1 MEVYVTIREHR
12 MNGSYSVVRSAEIRI
27 IGFVLTV
34 FLCVAQLAN
43 GQSAPSR
50 IEKER
55 QIASLPEDERTFERF
70 RFWWAALP
78 ESDRLG
84 RGDTAAA
91 QQDAFLAKYAEW
103 LKDGGFAPSDVERQ
117 LALLKKRG
125 GAGDAEFWNQY
136 LITDRRQWL
145 NSEANGFLIEMVKGR
160 RPGKALDVAMGEGR
174 NSIWLAQQ
182 GWDVTGF
189 DPADQAVAV
198 ARAKAHRLG
207 LAIQTEITTMEE
219 FEFGENQWD
228 LIVLSY
234 AGCSQLAKQVEK
246 ALKPGGILVEE
257 AFHTDALKTM
267 KIGGSLCKPG
277 ELPNA
282 FQGLRVL
289 RYEEPVAKPDFAP
302 RPARVVRFAAEKP
315 VE

>member
-1 MEVYVTIREHR
+1 MTDFRVSGGPFAARSVGIRATAFLLAA
-12 MNGSYSVVRSAEIRI
+12 V
-27 IGFVLTV
+27 FCTV
-34 FLCVAQLAN
+34 QPGNCQTAVARAD
-43 GQSAPSR
+43 
-50 IEKER
+50 KEQ

-70 RFWWAALP
+70 RFWWTALP
-78 ESDRLG
+78 ESERVAEG
-84 RGDTAAA
+84 AMPAR
-91 QQDAFLAKYAEW
+91 QDALLARYAAW
-103 LKDGGFAPSDVERQ
+103 LKQGNFGEQDVQQQ
-117 LALLKKRG
+117 LSLLKKRG
-125 GAGDAEFWNQY
+125 GASDAEFWNQY

>member
-1 MEVYVTIREHR
+1 MVAPIKIRVT
-12 MNGSYSVVRSAEIRI
+12 
-27 IGFVLTV
+27 GFVLAGL
-34 FLCVAQLAN
+34 LCAALPGNCQNAR
-43 GQSAPSR
+43 SR
-50 IEKER
+50 MENEQ
-55 QIASLPEDERTFERF
+55 QIASLPEEQRTFERF
-70 RFWWAALP
+70 RFWWTGVP
-78 ESDRLG
+78 ESERGG
-84 RGDTAAA
+84 RGDIAQL
-91 QQDAFLAKYAEW
+91 QQDGVLGKYAEW
-103 LKDGGFAPSDVERQ
+103 LKDGGFAPSDVEKQ
-117 LALLKKRG
+117 LALLKRRG
-125 GAGDAEFWNQY
+125 GARDAEFWNQY
-136 LITDRRQWL
+136 LVANRQQWL

-160 RPGKALDVAMGEGR
+160 KPGKALDVAMGEGR

-198 ARAKAHRLG
+198 ARAKAQTLG
-207 LAIQTEITTMEE
+207 LAIRTEITTMEKS
-219 FEFGENQWD
+219 EFGENQWN
-228 LIVLSY
+228 LILLSY
-234 AGCSQLAKQVEK
+234 AGCSQFAQQVEK

-257 AFHTDALKTM
+257 AFHTDALKTIR
-267 KIGGSLCKPG
+267 IGGSLCKPG

>member
-1 MEVYVTIREHR
+1 MTIRTHR
-12 MNGSYSVVRSAEIRI
+12 LTGWRVAVGSTGIRVA
-27 IGFVLTV
+27 GFFIAGL
-34 FLCVAQLAN
+34 LLAAQPGN
-43 GQSAPSR
+43 CQNAPSR
-50 IEKER
+50 VEKEQ
-55 QIASLPEDERTFERF
+55 QIASLPEDQRTFERF

-78 ESDRLG
+78 ENERLG
-84 RGDTAAA
+84 RGGVTQA

-103 LKDGGFAPSDVERQ
+103 LKNGGFAPPEVEKQ
-117 LALLKKRG
+117 LALIKRRG

-145 NSEANGFLIEMVKGR
+145 NSAPNGFLVEIVKSR
-160 RPGKALDVAMGEGR
+160 KPGKALAVAMGEGR
-174 NSIWLAQQ
+174 NTIWLAQQ

-198 ARAKAHRLG
+198 AQERAHHFG
-207 LAIQTEITTMEE
+207 LAIHAEITTMEQ
-219 FEFGENQWD
+219 FDFGENRWD

-234 AGCSQLAKQVEK
+234 AGCSQIARQVEK

-277 ELPNA
+277 ELPSA

>member
-1 MEVYVTIREHR
+1 MVSPTRIR
-12 MNGSYSVVRSAEIRI
+12 V
-27 IGFVLTV
+27 IGFVLAGL
-34 FLCVAQLAN
+34 LCTAQIGS
-43 GQSAPSR
+43 GQTPPSR

-78 ESDRLG
+78 ESERLG
-84 RGDTAAA
+84 RGDTTAAK
-91 QQDAFLAKYAEW
+91 QDAFLTKYAEW

-160 RPGKALDVAMGEGR
+160 KPGKALDVAMGEGR

-207 LAIQTEITTMEE
+207 LALRTEITTMEK

-234 AGCSQLAKQVEK
+234 AGCSQLAQQVEK

-267 KIGGSLCKPG
+267 RIGGSLCKPG
-277 ELPNA
+277 ELPHA

-315 VE
+315 IE

>member
-1 MEVYVTIREHR
+1 MTIRTYRLTPRHVAIR
-12 MNGSYSVVRSAEIRI
+12 SMGVRVA
-27 IGFVLTV
+27 GFVLAGLLFTIQPGN
-34 FLCVAQLAN
+34 CQTAR
-43 GQSAPSR
+43 SR
-50 IEKER
+50 MEGEQ
-55 QIASLPEDERTFERF
+55 QIASLPEEQRTFERF
-70 RFWWAALP
+70 RLWWTALP
-78 ESDRLG
+78 ESERGG
-84 RGDTAAA
+84 RSDAAQP
-91 QQDAFLAKYAEW
+91 QQDAILGKYAEW
-103 LKDGGFAPSDVERQ
+103 LKDGGFAPTDVEKQ
-117 LALLKKRG
+117 LALLRKRG

-136 LITDRRQWL
+136 LVANRQQWL
-145 NSEANGFLIEMVKGR
+145 NSEANGFLIEIVKGR
-160 RPGKALDVAMGEGR
+160 KPGKALDVAMGEGR

-198 ARAKAHRLG
+198 AQERAHHLG
-207 LAIQTEITTMEE
+207 LAIHTEITTMER
-219 FEFGENQWD
+219 FDFGENRWD

-234 AGCSQLAKQVEK
+234 AGCSQIARQVEK
-246 ALKPGGILVEE
+246 ALKPGGILVQE

-267 KIGGSLCKPG
+267 KIGGSLCRPG
-277 ELPNA
+277 ELPSA

>member
-1 MEVYVTIREHR
+1 VTIRGFR
-12 MNGSYSVVRSAEIRI
+12 MRSGPFIIRYAGI
-27 IGFVLTV
+27 RVTGFILVGLLFAPQPGNT
-34 FLCVAQLAN
+34 
-43 GQSAPSR
+43 QSPRSR
-50 IEKER
+50 MENEQ
-55 QIASLPEDERTFERF
+55 QIASLPEEQRTFERF

-78 ESDRLG
+78 ESEREG
-84 RGDTAAA
+84 RPETAQA
-91 QQDAFLAKYAEW
+91 QQDALLAKYADW
-103 LKDGGFAPSDVERQ
+103 LKDGGFAPPDVEKQ
-117 LALLKKRG
+117 LALLKRRG

-136 LITDRRQWL
+136 LVKDRRQWL
-145 NSEANGFLIEMVKGR
+145 NSAPNGFLVEIAKGR
-160 RPGKALDVAMGEGR
+160 KPGKALDVAMGEGR
-174 NSIWLAQQ
+174 NAIWLAQQ
-182 GWDVTGF
+182 GWAVTGF
-189 DPADQAVAV
+189 DPADQAVAA
-198 ARAKAHRLG
+198 ARSKAQRLG
-207 LAIQTEITTMEE
+207 LNIHTEITTMEQ
-219 FEFGENQWD
+219 FDFGENQWD

-234 AGCSQLAKQVEK
+234 AGCSQIARQVEK
-246 ALKPGGILVEE
+246 ALRPGGILVEE

>member
-1 MEVYVTIREHR
+1 MTSREHR
-12 MNGSYSVVRSAEIRI
+12 MSSIGIRMT
-27 IGFVLTV
+27 GFALTV
-34 FLCVAQLAN
+34 FLCVVQLAT
-43 GQSAPSR
+43 GQSAQSR

-78 ESDRLG
+78 ESERLG

-91 QQDAFLAKYAEW
+91 QQDAFLAKYAEC
-103 LKDGGFAPSDVERQ
+103 LKDGGFAPPDVDKQ

-136 LITDRRQWL
+136 LVANRQQWL
-145 NSEANGFLIEMVKGR
+145 NSEANGFLIEMVKR
-160 RPGKALDVAMGEGR
+160 RKPGKALDVAMGEGR

-182 GWDVTGF
+182 AWDVTGF

-198 ARAKAHRLG
+198 ARAKAQKLG
-207 LAIQTEITTMEE
+207 LAIRTEITTMEK

-234 AGCSQLAKQVEK
+234 AGCSQLAQQVEK

-267 KIGGSLCKPG
+267 RIGGSLCKPG

>member
-1 MEVYVTIREHR
+1 MIIRRHRLTGWPVAAHSTGIRVVGIFLAGLLLAVQPGNSQAARSRMESE
-12 MNGSYSVVRSAEIRI
+12 
-27 IGFVLTV
+27 
-34 FLCVAQLAN
+34 Q
-43 GQSAPSR
+43 
-50 IEKER
+50 
-55 QIASLPEDERTFERF
+55 QIASLPEEQRTFERF
-70 RFWWAALP
+70 RLWWTALP
-78 ESDRLG
+78 ESERGG
-84 RGDTAAA
+84 RGEAAQL
-91 QQDAFLAKYAEW
+91 QQDAVLGKYAEW
-103 LKDGGFAPSDVERQ
+103 LKDGGFAPSDVGRQ
-117 LALLKKRG
+117 LALLRKRG

-136 LITDRRQWL
+136 LVKNRQQWL
-145 NSEANGFLIEMVKGR
+145 NSAPNGFLVEIVKGR
-160 RPGKALDVAMGEGR
+160 KPGKALDVAMGEGR
-174 NSIWLAQQ
+174 NTIWLAQQ

-198 ARAKAHRLG
+198 ARGRAQHFG
-207 LAIQTEITTMEE
+207 LAIRTEITTMEQ
-219 FEFGENQWD
+219 FDFGENRWD

-234 AGCSQLAKQVEK
+234 AGCSQIAAQVEK
-246 ALKPGGILVEE
+246 ALRPGGILVEE

-267 KIGGSLCKPG
+267 RIGGSLCKPG

>member
-1 MEVYVTIREHR
+1 MTISERKV
-12 MNGSYSVVRSAEIRI
+12 NGLSLMTS
-27 IGFVLTV
+27 FVLAGL
-34 FLCVAQLAN
+34 LCAAQP
-43 GQSAPSR
+43 GSSQSAQSR
-50 IEKER
+50 AEKER

-78 ESDRLG
+78 ESERVG
-84 RGDTAAA
+84 SGDAA
-91 QQDAFLAKYAEW
+91 QERHDALLVRYAEW
-103 LKDGGFAPSDVERQ
+103 LKAGGFAPSDMEKQ

-136 LITDRRQWL
+136 LVANRQQWL
-145 NSEANGFLIEMVKGR
+145 SSEANGLLMEVVKGR
-160 RPGKALDVAMGEGR
+160 KPGKALDVAMGQGR
-174 NSIWLAQQ
+174 NAIWLAQH

-198 ARAKAHRLG
+198 ARAKARQLG
-207 LAIQTEITTMEE
+207 LAIRTAVTTMEQ
-219 FEFGENQWD
+219 FDFGENQWD

-234 AGCSQLAKQVEK
+234 AGCSQIARQVEK

-277 ELPNA
+277 ELPYA

-289 RYEEPVAKPDFAP
+289 RYDEPVAKPDFAP

>member
-1 MEVYVTIREHR
+1 MNIRKHR
-12 MNGSYSVVRSAEIRI
+12 LTGWPVVVRFTGIRAA
-27 IGFVLTV
+27 GFFIAGLLFAVQPGNTQP
-34 FLCVAQLAN
+34 AR
-43 GQSAPSR
+43 SR
-50 IEKER
+50 MENEQ
-55 QIASLPEDERTFERF
+55 QIASLPEEQRTFERF

-78 ESDRLG
+78 ESEREG
-84 RGDTAAA
+84 RPDTAQA
-91 QQDAFLAKYAEW
+91 QQDALLAKYADW
-103 LKDGGFAPSDVERQ
+103 LKDGGFAPPDVEKQ
-117 LALLKKRG
+117 LALLKRRG

-136 LITDRRQWL
+136 LVKNRRQWL
-145 NSEANGFLIEMVKGR
+145 NSAPNGFLVEIVKGR
-160 RPGKALDVAMGEGR
+160 KPGKALDVAMGEGR
-174 NSIWLAQQ
+174 NAIWLAQQ

-189 DPADQAVAV
+189 DPADQAVAA
-198 ARAKAHRLG
+198 ARSKAQQLG
-207 LAIQTEITTMEE
+207 LNMRTEITTMEQ
-219 FEFGENQWD
+219 FDFGENQWD

-234 AGCSQLAKQVEK
+234 AGCSQVARQVEK
-246 ALKPGGILVEE
+246 ALRPGGILVEE

-282 FQGLRVL
+282 FQSLRVL